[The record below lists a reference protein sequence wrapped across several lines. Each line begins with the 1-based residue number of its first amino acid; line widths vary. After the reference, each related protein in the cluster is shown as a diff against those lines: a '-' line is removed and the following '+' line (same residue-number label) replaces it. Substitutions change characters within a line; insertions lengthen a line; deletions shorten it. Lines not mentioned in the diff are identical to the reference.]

1 MTADPAWRDHR
12 DTVACAR
19 LLMAMDG
26 RQTGSAAAQL
36 AAQALDDG
44 DIELSHAW
52 RRVSEAI
59 EDLKPRLIADNE
71 PAPFVTD

>member
-1 MTADPAWRDHR
+1 MTVDPAWRDHS

-26 RQTGSAAAQL
+26 GQAGSAAVQL
-36 AAQALDDG
+36 AARALDNG

-52 RRVSEAI
+52 RRVSEVI
-59 EDLKPRLIADNE
+59 EDLSR
-71 PAPFVTD
+71 T

>member
-1 MTADPAWRDHR
+1 MTVDPAGRDHR
-12 DTVACAR
+12 DTIACAR

-26 RQTGSAAAQL
+26 GLAGSAAARL

-52 RRVSEAI
+52 RRVSEVI
-59 EDLKPRLIADNE
+59 EDLNR
-71 PAPFVTD
+71 T